1 MCNVWVVAVKICST
15 LAALL
20 VVSIGLYSSGLQ
32 LDPVSLS
39 DVRPS
44 LGDIVG
50 HMLTYSQWQ
59 NGALREY
66 QAHRRFYAA
75 NPRFNKDSTM
85 EVMTI
90 FQWPYSLRSTVIRQ
104 DGSDFIREHVFEKII
119 EAESDLAVNDQSDM
133 IPKNYDFSYGG
144 KDDCQGRPCWRLG
157 IKPKRKDKY
166 LIDGDIWVDSADYA
180 VSRVH
185 GSPSKRVSIWVS
197 RVEID
202 TRLSRIEG
210 VWLTNKIE
218 SSSSIRLVGDVSL
231 QIEYVYDKVKV
242 ANDPN
247 NLTTKRN

>member
-1 MCNVWVVAVKICST
+1 MPQVQCPDSSTPLVAGVQVIGVPFKTCAIIGAI
-15 LAALL
+15 LFVAL
-20 VVSIGLYSSGLQ
+20 GMYSSGLQ
-32 LDPVSLS
+32 FHTASLS
-39 DVRPS
+39 DVRPPVD
-44 LGDIVG
+44 DIVA
-50 HMLTYSQWQ
+50 HMLAHRQWQ
-59 NGALREY
+59 NDALREY

-85 EVMTI
+85 EVKTI

-119 EAESDLAVNDQSDM
+119 EAESDLAVNDESDM
-133 IPKNYDFSYGG
+133 IPKNYDFTYGG

-202 TRLSRIEG
+202 TRMSRIEG
-210 VWLTNKIE
+210 VG
-218 SSSSIRLVGDVSL
+218 SPIRSNRRAASALSGTFHFRL
-231 QIEYVYDKVKV
+231 
-242 ANDPN
+242 NMFM
-247 NLTTKRN
+247 TK